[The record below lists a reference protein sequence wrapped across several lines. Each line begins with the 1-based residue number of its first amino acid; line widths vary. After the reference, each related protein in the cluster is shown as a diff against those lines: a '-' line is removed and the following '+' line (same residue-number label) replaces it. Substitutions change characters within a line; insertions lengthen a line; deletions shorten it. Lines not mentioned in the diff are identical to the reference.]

1 MKNIK
6 CFIASKKND
15 RFEFEEED
23 MLGGCTPSEYDKWPG
38 GHFKKVLKINNY
50 PETTFVIYSKDRLG
64 GHGPYKFEKRLGKVL
79 LNILNHI

>member
-6 CFIASKKND
+6 CLIASKKND

-64 GHGPYKFEKRLGKVL
+64 DMDLINLKKDWEKFCS
-79 LNILNHI
+79 IS

>member
-50 PETTFVIYSKDRLG
+50 PETTFVIYSKDRLEDMDLINLKKDWE
-64 GHGPYKFEKRLGKVL
+64 KFCS
-79 LNILNHI
+79 IS